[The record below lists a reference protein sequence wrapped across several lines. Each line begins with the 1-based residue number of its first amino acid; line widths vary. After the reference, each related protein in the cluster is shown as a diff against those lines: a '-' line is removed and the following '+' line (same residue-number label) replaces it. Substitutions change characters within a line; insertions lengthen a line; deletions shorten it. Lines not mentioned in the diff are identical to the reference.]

1 MCPQITCSAIAKY
14 PFFFF
19 FFFFDALKIGQNEKS
34 YIFQEI
40 GIPEIHVQLFE
51 IFQNLNS
58 TSSLMLCLHKKTL
71 SAWKMELSLAK
82 VAQIVLGVKYAKS
95 YKIKRVNH
103 ISCGGYLNTMS
114 KG

>member
-14 PFFFF
+14 P

-51 IFQNLNS
+51 NFQIL
-58 TSSLMLCLHKKTL
+58 
-71 SAWKMELSLAK
+71 
-82 VAQIVLGVKYAKS
+82 
-95 YKIKRVNH
+95 
-103 ISCGGYLNTMS
+103 
-114 KG
+114 